1 MPGNRKDPIPFALG
15 QTLREN
21 GIDVE
26 EEHFFA
32 HMLNIKGRKEAA
44 KEFGK
49 KYSA

>member
-1 MPGNRKDPIPFALG
+1 MQKA
-15 QTLREN
+15 LREN

-32 HMLNIKGRKEAA
+32 HMLNIKGRMEDA